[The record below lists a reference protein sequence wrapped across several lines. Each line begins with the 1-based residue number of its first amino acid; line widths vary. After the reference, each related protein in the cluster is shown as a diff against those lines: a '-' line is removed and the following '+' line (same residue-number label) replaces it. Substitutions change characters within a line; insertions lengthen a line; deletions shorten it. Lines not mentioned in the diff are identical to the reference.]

1 MAVKRW
7 LVMCYV
13 VRFCVGSV
21 PCQEIGTMPRDWL
34 GRTSL
39 KGPILC
45 RGDAKLPLVTQCVLV
60 RRQRFVVPA
69 LYSDTSAKLDALLA
83 VRRSVDELR
92 DSLSTVLSDISET
105 QALMRAQQRHIDD
118 IVRTNSLHHVCTSLS
133 DIFSLPKLHS
143 ASK

>member
-1 MAVKRW
+1 
-7 LVMCYV
+7 MCYV
-13 VRFCVGSV
+13 VRFCVRSV
-21 PCQEIGTMPRDWL
+21 PCQEIGWEERL
-34 GRTSL
+34 L
-39 KGPILC
+39 KDLFC
-45 RGDAKLPLVTQCVLV
+45 VAELPLVTQCVLV
-60 RRQRFVVPA
+60 RHQRFVVPA

>member
-1 MAVKRW
+1 
-7 LVMCYV
+7 L
-13 VRFCVGSV
+13 F
-21 PCQEIGTMPRDWL
+21 
-34 GRTSL
+34 
-39 KGPILC
+39 
-45 RGDAKLPLVTQCVLV
+45 RGDAKLPLVTGFVLV